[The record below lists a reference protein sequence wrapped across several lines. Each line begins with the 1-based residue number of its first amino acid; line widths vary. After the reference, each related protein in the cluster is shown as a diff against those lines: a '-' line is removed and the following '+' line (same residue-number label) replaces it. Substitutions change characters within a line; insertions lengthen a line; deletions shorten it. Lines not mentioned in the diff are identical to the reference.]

1 MPIRVSD
8 ALAWQVDDAES
19 RLITVRAGIT
29 VTNDVADQ
37 LRDDAERVLDGMEG
51 QSVDAARTSV
61 QDLRRRTFALGD
73 DLRSTANPLSS
84 FARSVAIHRDR
95 LQAGVEAVLRQ
106 GATVAEDGSVVCP
119 PDMEA
124 ARMRELREFEVTIK
138 DALRAIDSLDVET
151 ADTLT
156 RLYETIADHSNNVDA
171 KTITVG
177 VVNAVMTEP
186 LAAAIAAGDD
196 GLRST
201 RVVAKGL
208 GPFGSALSFVAGVYG
223 APEDEPLTETLAAEG
238 AGLGAGLAASIVGS
252 AVAGGLAGSIVPG
265 AGTVAGV
272 LGGIVL
278 GTIASAKAS
287 THLRDRFDDQRQG
300 G

>member
-8 ALAWQVDDAES
+8 ALSWQVDDAES
-19 RLITVRAGIT
+19 RLSAVRAGIT
-29 VTNDVADQ
+29 ATNDVADR

-95 LQAGVEAVLRQ
+95 LRASVEAVLRQ

-124 ARMRELREFEVTIK
+124 NRVRELRELEVTIE

-151 ADTLT
+151 ADKLT
-156 RLYETIADHSNNVDA
+156 RLYETIADHSNNADLR
-171 KTITVG
+171 TTVAG
-177 VVNAVMTEP
+177 VVINAMTGP
-186 LAAAIAAGDD
+186 LGDLIRAGDD
-196 GLRST
+196 GLPGT
-201 RVVAKGL
+201 RAVAKGL
-208 GPFGSALSFVAGVYG
+208 GPFGSAL
-223 APEDEPLTETLAAEG
+223 
-238 AGLGAGLAASIVGS
+238 GLAASIAGAPNDEPMS
-252 AVAGGLAGSIVPG
+252 ETLIAEGGGFVAGLAMAAGYGAAAGSVVPG
-265 AGTVAGV
+265 AGTVAGAAF
-272 LGGIVL
+272 GIIL
-278 GTIASAKAS
+278 TAGASFVTS
-287 THLRDRFDDQRQG
+287 SLVRDHFDDQRQG
-300 G
+300 R